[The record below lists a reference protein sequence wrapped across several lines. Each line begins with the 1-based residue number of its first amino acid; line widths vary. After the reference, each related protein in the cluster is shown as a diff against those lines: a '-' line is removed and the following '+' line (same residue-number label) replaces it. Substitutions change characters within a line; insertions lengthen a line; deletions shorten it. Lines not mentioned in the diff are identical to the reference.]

1 MSLIRSNLRKELF
14 TLSMLRYN
22 MKMNEFFNRKKYYE
36 FSKQVDLQE
45 YYLFRKHRIFPGYKS
60 NKNIILSLNHLSN
73 IFHNPKSPY
82 TVYNNGFVFLKQQGI
97 INYNISDKNKLIF
110 PILIDNF
117 SYCNVKEEE
126 YRYLE
131 LHFLLLKSF

>member
-22 MKMNEFFNRKKYYE
+22 MKRNEFFNRKKYYE
-36 FSKQVDLQE
+36 FSKQVDVQE

-97 INYNISDKNKLIF
+97 INYNISDKIKLIF